1 MRKAPALL
9 SVILALSACDQ
20 SGEAESSESQIAKT
34 PPTRTP
40 RREVDPRTPVQES
53 RPTPQAAPDTPA
65 ENLLEDPAAPPVLA
79 EVIEP
84 DRPRPPSDYGLVQP
98 SDGLPESS
106 ELTHHG
112 LAGYEVVTV
121 YDKPDTTSPRL
132 GYLRLGARTKVTAKV
147 SGKGCSK
154 SWYELPQGGY
164 ACSGRGLVVEK
175 SRAPFMK
182 FPPKPPR
189 LDEPFP
195 YDYAF
200 VKRWNSPMWWRIP
213 TADELTEAGK
223 QRRVREAKRE
233 GKPLPTP
240 PVVAAKAPVVEKP
253 AAPKPAEAKPAAEK
267 KETPKVTAKA
277 PKLSELPGPDG
288 KAVLASANPAA
299 KETGE
304 KPKPAAKKPEPA
316 KPPVIAKAPEAPPAP
331 LPEPAIDLPLNPLT
345 PWLERGFFISLGE
358 TISEEGKSWL
368 RTARGGYVD
377 AKHAGKFGAKDFEGA
392 VLEEGTDFPFGYVMI
407 SKGSKLLE
415 LGEDGKLRV
424 VDTLPN
430 RTFVDLTEE
439 TEVNGTTYMMTAD
452 GHLVKKGHIRMAEP
466 QPMPEGLKPWERWVD
481 VSLSKQM
488 LIAYEGDRPVFVTL
502 VSSGKKGT
510 KEEPFDT
517 PTGRWRIRS
526 KHVSYTMD
534 GGSATDGNYSIQ
546 DVPWTMFFEGSYA
559 LHGAFWHE
567 GFGRV
572 RSHGCVNLGPSDAR
586 WLFFWTTPYLP
597 KGWHGVNAH
606 EGSEGSTV
614 VIHK

>member
-9 SVILALSACDQ
+9 SVILALAACDQ
-20 SGEAESSESQIAKT
+20 SGEAESSESQIAKA
-34 PPTRTP
+34 PATRTP
-40 RREVDPRTPVQES
+40 RRKVDPRTPVQES
-53 RPTPQAAPDTPA
+53 VPTPSAEPAAEEVFA
-65 ENLLEDPAAPPVLA
+65 DPAAPPIMA

-98 SDGLPESS
+98 SDGLPDDDD
-106 ELTHHG
+106 LTHHA

-121 YDKPDTTSPRL
+121 YDKPDTTAPRL

-182 FPPKPPR
+182 FPPKPPK
-189 LDEPFP
+189 LDQAFP

-213 TADELTEAGK
+213 TANELTEASK

-233 GKPLPTP
+233 GKPLPAAPVVAVKPAAAKPPAPTP
-240 PVVAAKAPVVEKP
+240 PV
-253 AAPKPAEAKPAAEK
+253 EK
-267 KETPKVTAKA
+267 KVAPAVTAKA
-277 PKLSELPGPDG
+277 PKLSDLPDPDG
-288 KAVLASANPAA
+288 KVLASANPAA
-299 KETGE
+299 KAADD
-304 KPKPAAKKPEPA
+304 KPKPTAKA
-316 KPPVIAKAPEAPPAP
+316 KPPVPAKPAAVAKAAEPAVVE
-331 LPEPAIDLPLNPLT
+331 PEPKVDLPLNPLT
-345 PWLERGFFISLGE
+345 PWLERGFFVSLGE
-358 TISEEGKSWL
+358 QVKEEGKSWW

-377 AKHAGKFGAKDFEGA
+377 ASHAGKFGAKDFSGA
-392 VLEEGTDFPFGYVMI
+392 VLEEGTDFPFGYVMVG
-407 SKGSKLLE
+407 KGSRLLE
-415 LGEDGKLRV
+415 LGDDGKLRV

-439 TEVNGTTYMMTAD
+439 TEIGGTTYMITAD

-466 QPMPEGLKPWERWVD
+466 QQMPEGLKPWERWVD

-534 GGSATDGNYSIQ
+534 GGSPTDGNYSIQ

-606 EGSEGSTV
+606 DGSEGSTV